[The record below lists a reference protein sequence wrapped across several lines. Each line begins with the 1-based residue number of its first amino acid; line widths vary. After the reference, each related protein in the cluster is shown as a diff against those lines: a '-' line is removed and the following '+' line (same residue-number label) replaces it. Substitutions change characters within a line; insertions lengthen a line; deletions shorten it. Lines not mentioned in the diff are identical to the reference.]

1 MRTMNKLFA
10 LLFTVL
16 TVSASAQ
23 APATKSRVVHNDPS
37 KLREQ
42 GNVHRGAGTMAFGG
56 LLGPQDV
63 TTNLVWLHAGKINGK
78 SSIGHHFHNNMEE
91 MFVILTGEA
100 EFTINGR
107 TSLIKAPAIV
117 PCRLNNS
124 HAVYNPGT
132 EPVKWMNFGVGMVRG
147 RSDNFDLGDTRVGA
161 ALDPIPVFISGRL
174 EKEKAR
180 ANAAY
185 GTGVLQRRIF
195 STDVFKTNWDHVDHI
210 IIPAGTTTAAR
221 TMDGMEEIYYVVK
234 GSGTVDI
241 NGTKTPFG
249 ADDATYALVN
259 EKVTFANTGTDEV
272 ELLVV
277 GIGTSKNLVA
287 APRGGGPG
295 GGPGAGPGTLGAAAG
310 GARPGAVTAAA
321 PATKGMSLQMDFI
334 VNADK
339 AAEFEKMYTT
349 IYVPALK
356 VQKGYLSSKLL
367 RIYNEATSRRIQA
380 EQTTY
385 NYQIQLFFDSEEN
398 RGVWTRSKEHNI
410 AWPAAT
416 KIANERYKWRGYDVV
431 DDDNK

>member
-1 MRTMNKLFA
+1 MNKLLL
-10 LLFTVL
+10 LLFTVF

-23 APATKSRVVHNDPS
+23 APATKGRVVHNDPS

-117 PCRLNNS
+117 PCRLTNS

-132 EPVKWMNFGVGMVRG
+132 EPVKWLNFGVGMVRG

-210 IIPAGTTTAAR
+210 VIPAGTTTAAR

-259 EKVTFANTGTDEV
+259 EKVTFANTGTDDV

-287 APRGGGPG
+287 AQRGPG
-295 GGPGAGPGTLGAAAG
+295 GGPGAVGAAAG
-310 GARPGAVTAAA
+310 GARPAAAA
-321 PATKGMSLQMDFI
+321 PATNKGMSLQMDFI

-367 RIYNEATSRRIQA
+367 RIYNETASKRIQA

-398 RGVWTRSKEHNI
+398 RMLWVRSSQHNI

-416 KIANERYKWRGYDVV
+416 KLANERFKWRGYDVV
-431 DDDNK
+431 DDDKQ

>member
-1 MRTMNKLFA
+1 MRTMNKLLL

-23 APATKSRVVHNDPS
+23 APTTKSRVVHNDPS
-37 KLREQ
+37 KLGKQ
-42 GNVHRGAGTMAFGG
+42 SGVHRGAGSMAFGQLVG
-56 LLGPQDV
+56 TRDV
-63 TTNLVWLHAGKINGK
+63 STNLAYLHAGLLNEK

-132 EPVKWMNFGVGMVRG
+132 VPVKWMNFGVTMVRG
-147 RSDNFDLGDTRVGA
+147 RNDNFDLGDTRVGA
-161 ALDPIPVFISGRL
+161 ALDPIPTFISGRL

-195 STDVFKTNWDHVDHI
+195 NTDVFKTNWDHVDHI
-210 IIPAGTTTAAR
+210 IIPAGVTTASR

-249 ADDATYALVN
+249 ADDATYGLVN
-259 EKVTFANTGTDEV
+259 EKVTFANTGTDDV

-287 APRGGGPG
+287 AGPRGGGPG
-295 GGPGAGPGTLGAAAG
+295 GPGGPGAAFGAAGAG
-310 GARPGAVTAAA
+310 AATAAA

-367 RIYNEATSRRIQA
+367 RIYNEATSKRIQA

-385 NYQIQLFFDSEEN
+385 NYQIQLFFDTEEN
-398 RGVWTRSKEHNI
+398 RGVWTRTKEHNI

-416 KIANERYKWRGYDVV
+416 KLANERYKWRGYDVV
-431 DDDNK
+431 DDDKQ

>member
-1 MRTMNKLFA
+1 MNKLFA

-37 KLREQ
+37 KLRQ
-42 GNVHRGAGTMAFGG
+42 QPNVHRGAGTMAFGQLVG
-56 LLGPQDV
+56 TQQV
-63 TTNLVWLHAGKINGK
+63 STNLAYLHAGLLNGK

-132 EPVKWMNFGVGMVRG
+132 EPVKWMNFGVTMVRG
-147 RSDNFDLGDTRVGA
+147 HNDNFDLGDTRVGA
-161 ALDPIPVFISGRL
+161 ALDPIPTFISGRL
-174 EKEKAR
+174 EKDKAR

-195 STDVFKTNWDHVDHI
+195 NTDVFKTNWDHVDHI
-210 IIPAGTTTAAR
+210 IIPAGVTTASR

-259 EKVTFANTGTDEV
+259 EKVTFANTGTDDV

-277 GIGTSKNLVA
+277 GIGTSKVLA
-287 APRGGGPG
+287 AAGPRGGGPG
-295 GGPGAGPGTLGAAAG
+295 GPGAAVGATGPG
-310 GARPGAVTAAA
+310 AAA

-334 VNADK
+334 VTPEK
-339 AAEFEKMYTT
+339 AAAFEKMYTEV
-349 IYVPALK
+349 YVPALK
-356 VQKGYLSSKLL
+356 QQKGYLGSKLYRL
-367 RIYNEATSRRIQA
+367 YAPALAKQIQA
-380 EQTTY
+380 EATTY
-385 NYQIQLFFDSEEN
+385 NYQLQIFFDTEAN
-398 RGVWTRSKEHNI
+398 RMNWVRSDIHQKT
-410 AWPAAT
+410 AWPSAA
-416 KIANERYKWRGYDVV
+416 KLADDHYKWRGYDVV
-431 DDDNK
+431 DDNDNR

>member
-1 MRTMNKLFA
+1 MRIMNKLLV
-10 LLFTVL
+10 LLFTVI

-23 APATKSRVVHNDPS
+23 APATKSRVVHNDPT
-37 KLREQ
+37 KFGKQ
-42 GNVHRGAGTMAFGG
+42 TGVHRGAGSMAFGQMVG
-56 LLGPQDV
+56 TRDV
-63 TTNLVWLHAGKINGK
+63 STNLAYLHAGLLNEK

-124 HAVYNPGT
+124 HAVYNPGNV
-132 EPVKWMNFGVGMVRG
+132 PVKWLNFGVTMVRG
-147 RSDNFDLGDTRVGA
+147 HNDNFDLGDTRVGA
-161 ALDPIPVFISGRL
+161 ALDPIPTFISGRL

-195 STDVFKTNWDHVDHI
+195 NTDVFKTNWDHVDHI
-210 IIPAGTTTAAR
+210 IIPAGVTTASR

-249 ADDATYALVN
+249 TDDATYGLLN
-259 EKVTFANTGTDEV
+259 EKVTFANTGTDDV

-277 GIGTSKNLVA
+277 GIGTSKVLA
-287 APRGGGPG
+287 AAGPRGGGPG
-295 GGPGAGPGTLGAAAG
+295 AAGPGA
-310 GARPGAVTAAA
+310 AAA

-334 VNADK
+334 VTPEK
-339 AAEFEKMYTT
+339 SAAFEKMYTEV
-349 IYVPALK
+349 YVPALK
-356 VQKGYLSSKLL
+356 QQKGYLGSKLYRL
-367 RIYNEATSRRIQA
+367 YAPALAKQIQA
-380 EQTTY
+380 EATTY
-385 NYQIQLFFDSEEN
+385 NYQLQIFFDTEAN
-398 RGVWTRSKEHNI
+398 RMNWVRSDIHQKT
-410 AWPAAT
+410 AWPSAA
-416 KIANERYKWRGYDVV
+416 KLADDHYKWRGYDVV
-431 DDDNK
+431 DDNDNR

>member
-1 MRTMNKLFA
+1 MNKLLL
-10 LLFTVL
+10 LLFTVF

-37 KLREQ
+37 KLGKQ
-42 GNVHRGAGTMAFGG
+42 TGVHRGAGSMAFGQLVG
-56 LLGPQDV
+56 TRDV
-63 TTNLVWLHAGKINGK
+63 STNLAYLHAGLLNGK

-107 TSLIKAPAIV
+107 TSLIKAPALV

-132 EPVKWMNFGVGMVRG
+132 EPVKWMNFGVTMVRG
-147 RSDNFDLGDTRVGA
+147 HNDNFDLGDTRVGA
-161 ALDPIPVFISGRL
+161 ALDPIPTFISGRL
-174 EKEKAR
+174 EKDKAR
-180 ANAAY
+180 PNAAY

-195 STDVFKTNWDHVDHI
+195 NTDVFKTNWDHVDHI
-210 IIPAGTTTAAR
+210 IIPAGVTTASR

-259 EKVTFANTGTDEV
+259 EKITFANTGTDDV

-277 GIGTSKNLVA
+277 GIGTSKVLA
-287 APRGGGPG
+287 AAGPRGGGPG
-295 GGPGAGPGTLGAAAG
+295 GPGAAFGAAG
-310 GARPGAVTAAA
+310 GPGRPGAATAAA

-334 VNADK
+334 VSPEKAD
-339 AAEFEKMYTT
+339 AFEKMYTN

-367 RIYNEATSRRIQA
+367 RLFPEAASKKIQA

-398 RGVWTRSKEHNI
+398 RVAWTRSSQHNI

-416 KIANERYKWRGYDVV
+416 KVADERFKWRGYDVV
-431 DDDNK
+431 DDNDNK

>member
-1 MRTMNKLFA
+1 MNKLLL
-10 LLFTVL
+10 LLFTVF

-23 APATKSRVVHNDPS
+23 APATKSRVIHNDPS
-37 KLREQ
+37 KLRQ
-42 GNVHRGAGTMAFGG
+42 QSNVHRGAGTMAFGQ
-56 LLGPQDV
+56 LVGPQQV
-63 TTNLVWLHAGKINGK
+63 STNLIYLHAGLLNGK

-117 PCRLNNS
+117 PCRLTNS

-132 EPVKWMNFGVGMVRG
+132 EPVKWMNFGVTMVRG
-147 RSDNFDLGDTRVGA
+147 RGDNFDLGDTRVGA

-180 ANAAY
+180 ANASY

-210 IIPAGTTTAAR
+210 IIPAGTSTATR
-221 TMDGMEEIYYVVK
+221 TMDDMEEIYYVVK
-234 GSGTVDI
+234 GNGTIDI

-249 ADDATYALVN
+249 GDDATYALVN
-259 EKVTFANTGTDEV
+259 EKVTFANTGTDDV

-287 APRGGGPG
+287 PQRGGGPG
-295 GGPGAGPGTLGAAAG
+295 AVGNPA
-310 GARPGAVTAAA
+310 GARPGAVGNSVGDRPGAAITSA

-334 VNADK
+334 VSPEK
-339 AAEFEKMYTT
+339 AAEFEKMYTN

-367 RIYNEATSRRIQA
+367 RIYNEATSKRIQA

-385 NYQIQLFFDSEEN
+385 NYQIQLFFDTEEN
-398 RGVWTRSKEHNI
+398 RGVWTRTKEHNI

-416 KIANERYKWRGYDVV
+416 KLANERYKWRGYDVV
-431 DDDNK
+431 DDDKQ

>member
-1 MRTMNKLFA
+1 
-10 LLFTVL
+10 
-16 TVSASAQ
+16 
-23 APATKSRVVHNDPS
+23 
-37 KLREQ
+37 
-42 GNVHRGAGTMAFGG
+42 
-56 LLGPQDV
+56 
-63 TTNLVWLHAGKINGK
+63 
-78 SSIGHHFHNNMEE
+78 
-91 MFVILTGEA
+91 
-100 EFTINGR
+100 
-107 TSLIKAPAIV
+107 
-117 PCRLNNS
+117 
-124 HAVYNPGT
+124 
-132 EPVKWMNFGVGMVRG
+132 MVRG

-221 TMDGMEEIYYVVK
+221 TMEDMEEIYYVVK
-234 GSGTVDI
+234 GSGTIDI

-249 ADDATYALVN
+249 SDDATYALVN
-259 EKVTFANTGTDEV
+259 EKVTFANTGTDDV

-295 GGPGAGPGTLGAAAG
+295 GPGAGGPGALGAAAG
-310 GARPGAVTAAA
+310 GRPAAA

-367 RIYNEATSRRIQA
+367 RLYNEATSKRIQA

-385 NYQIQLFFDSEEN
+385 NYQIQLFFDTEEN
-398 RGVWTRSKEHNI
+398 RGVWTRTKEHNI